1 MKKWMVSLVAAAA
14 AVAVAVG
21 LETSGLARFWEW
33 TLSDWRARVM
43 AKPSEATGQVKL
55 VLVDQAS
62 LDWASAEMGLSW
74 PWPREVYGVVVDYLA
89 RCGAKA
95 VALDILFT
103 EPSSYGP
110 GDDASLGDALA
121 RNGGAVA
128 AVFPGTQP
136 GRNDRWPDAAAQ
148 ANPMRLE
155 GSIAALNAPSAAFPV
170 EALASSAAW
179 LGSVRDRPDGDGVFR
194 RSAPMRTFDGRP
206 LPSLGLACALAGE
219 TNPPSASLAGLK
231 EKPWRN
237 SGGILSFGNGSA
249 PIPLDADG
257 CARLRFRGPSGVHAA
272 YSAAA
277 VIQSELCLR
286 EGLEPPIP
294 DGAAL
299 FGGKYVVVGFSAPG
313 LKDLRRT
320 PMGGDSP
327 GCELHATLIDDWLA
341 GDFLRDPPH
350 AAGWLWTVALAVLA
364 ALATAAARDG
374 IESTAVWI
382 VAALAPFAVGFAAWR
397 WAGLE
402 WPMAVP
408 MAASV
413 SALALGAMV
422 NYLFEGRQ
430 KRFLKGAFRHY
441 LSPAVVEQIL
451 RHPDRLRLGGERR
464 VLSIFF
470 SDLQGFSGF
479 SERLSPEDLTGLLN
493 DYLSD
498 MTDIILEEGGTLD
511 KYEGDAIIA
520 FWGAPLDQPDHA
532 ERAVRA
538 AVRCQRR
545 LAERRDEWAERYG
558 AVLRMRI
565 GINTGPVVVGN
576 MGSSQRFDYTMLGDA
591 ANLASRLEG
600 ANKALGTYL
609 MVSESAWE
617 ATGGVFPGRE
627 LGTLRVVGRKT
638 PVRVFEATGLPG
650 EEAREDARPYEAAL
664 ALMREG
670 RWAEAAKAF
679 AALGD
684 EPAAKTHAARCA
696 ELAASGAA
704 ADAWDGIWN
713 LDRK

>member
-1 MKKWMVSLVAAAA
+1 MKKWMGSLLAAVAALAVAAA
-14 AVAVAVG
+14 

-43 AKPSEATGQVKL
+43 AKPSAATDQVKL

-74 PWPREVYGVVVDYLA
+74 PWPREVYGVVVDYLT
-89 RCGAKA
+89 RCGAKGI
-95 VALDILFT
+95 ALDILFT

-110 GDDASLGDALA
+110 DDDDALA
-121 RNGGAVA
+121 GAFARNGHGVA
-128 AVFPGTQP
+128 AVFPGTQASQTSS
-136 GRNDRWPDAAAQ
+136 WPEAAEQ
-148 ANPMRLE
+148 ANPIKLDGMPPEVL
-155 GSIAALNAPSAAFPV
+155 SSHAAAFPV
-170 EALASSAAW
+170 DAVASAAAW
-179 LGSVRDRPDGDGVFR
+179 LGGVRERPDADGVFR
-194 RSAPMRTFDGRP
+194 RVAPLRMFDGRP
-206 LPSLGLACALAGE
+206 LLSLGMACALAGE
-219 TNPPSASLAGLK
+219 AAPVSVRYVPGALHAGDAV
-231 EKPWRN
+231 
-237 SGGILSFGNGSA
+237 A
-249 PIPLDADG
+249 PIPLDAEG
-257 CARLRFRGPSGVHAA
+257 RVRLRYRGPSGTHEA

-277 VIQSELCLR
+277 VVQSELCLQ
-286 EGLEPPIP
+286 EGREPPIA

-299 FGGKYVVVGFSAPG
+299 FGGKYVIVGFSAPG

-341 GDFLRDPPH
+341 SDFLRDPPR
-350 AAGWLWTVALAVLA
+350 AAGWLWTIALAVLA

-374 IESTAVWI
+374 IESTAVWV

-408 MAASV
+408 LAASV

-422 NYLFEGRQ
+422 NFLFEGRQ

-451 RHPDRLRLGGERR
+451 RHPERLRLGGERR

-479 SERLSPEDLTGLLN
+479 SERLSPEDLTSLLN

-520 FWGAPLDQPDHA
+520 FWGAPVDQPDHA
-532 ERAVRA
+532 VRAVRA

-558 AVLRMRI
+558 AVLKMRI

-609 MVSESAWE
+609 MVSADAWE

-627 LGTLRVVGRKT
+627 LGALRVVGRNT
-638 PVRVFEATGLPG
+638 PVRVYEATGLPG
-650 EEAREDARPYEAAL
+650 EPSPASAAPYEAAL
-664 ALMREG
+664 ALARAG
-670 RWAEAAKAF
+670 RWEEAAQAF
-679 AALGD
+679 SALGD
-684 EPAAKTHAARCA
+684 EPAAHHHADRCA
-696 ELAASGAA
+696 ALAADHAP
-704 ADAWDGIWN
+704 ADAWDAIWN
-713 LDRK
+713 LTQK

>member
-1 MKKWMVSLVAAAA
+1 MKKWMGSLLA
-14 AVAVAVG
+14 AVAALAVAAV

-43 AKPSEATGQVKL
+43 AKPSPATEQVKL

-89 RCGAKA
+89 RCGAEA

-110 GDDASLGDALA
+110 EDDASLGDALA
-121 RNGGAVA
+121 RNGRAVA
-128 AVFPGTQP
+128 AVFPGTQS

-155 GSIAALNAPSAAFPV
+155 GSIAALVSPSAVFPV
-170 EALASSAAW
+170 DALASSAAW

-219 TNPPSASLAGLK
+219 TNPPSASLAGLR
-231 EKPWRN
+231 EKPGRK
-237 SGGILSFGNGSA
+237 SSGILSFGNASA

-286 EGLEPPIP
+286 EGLEPPIA

-299 FGGKYVVVGFSAPG
+299 FGGKYVIVGFSAPG

-341 GDFLRDPPH
+341 DDFLRDPPA
-350 AAGWLWTVALAVLA
+350 AAGWLWTVLLAVLA
-364 ALATAAARDG
+364 ALATSAARDG
-374 IESTAVWI
+374 LESAAVWI
-382 VAALAPFAVGFAAWR
+382 VSALLPFAAGFALWR
-397 WAGLE
+397 FAALE

-408 MAASV
+408 LAAAV
-413 SALALGAMV
+413 SALGIGAML
-422 NYLFEGRQ
+422 NYIAEGRQ
-430 KRFLKGAFRHY
+430 KLFLKGAFRHY
-441 LSPAVVEQIL
+441 LSPAVIDQIL
-451 RHPDRLRLGGERR
+451 RHPERLRLGGERR

-520 FWGAPLDQPDHA
+520 FWGAPVDQPDHA
-532 ERAVRA
+532 VRAVRA

-545 LAERRDEWAERYG
+545 LAGRRSEWAERYG
-558 AVLRMRI
+558 AVLKMRI

-576 MGSSQRFDYTMLGDA
+576 MGSSQRFDYTIFGDA

-609 MVSESAWE
+609 MVSADAWE

-627 LGTLRVVGRKT
+627 LGSLRVVGRNT
-638 PVRVFEATGLPG
+638 PVRVYEATGLPG
-650 EEAREDARPYEAAL
+650 DPPPASAAPYEAAL
-664 ALMREG
+664 ALARAG
-670 RWAEAAKAF
+670 RWKKAAQAF
-679 AALGD
+679 SALGD
-684 EPAAKTHAARCA
+684 EPAARHHADRCA
-696 ELAASGAA
+696 ALAAEHAP
-704 ADAWDGIWN
+704 ADAWDAIWN
-713 LDRK
+713 LTQK

>member
-1 MKKWMVSLVAAAA
+1 MKKWMGSLLAVVA
-14 AVAVAVG
+14 AVAVAAA
-21 LETSGLARFWEW
+21 LEASGLAKYWEW
-33 TLSDWRARVM
+33 TLSDWRARTM
-43 AKPSEATGQVKL
+43 AKPSSATEQVKL
-55 VLVDQAS
+55 VLVDQSS
-62 LDWASAEMGLSW
+62 LDWASSEMGLSW

-89 RCGAKA
+89 RCGAEA

-110 GDDASLGDALA
+110 EDDASLGDALA
-121 RNGGAVA
+121 RNGRAVA
-128 AVFPGTQP
+128 AVFPGTQS

-155 GSIAALNAPSAAFPV
+155 GSIAALVSPSAVFPV
-170 EALASSAAW
+170 DALASSAAW

-219 TNPPSASLAGLK
+219 TNPPSASLAGLR
-231 EKPWRN
+231 EKPLRK

-286 EGLEPPIP
+286 EGLEPPIA

-299 FGGKYVVVGFSAPG
+299 FGGKYVIVGFSAPG

-341 GDFLRDPPH
+341 GDFLRDPPA
-350 AAGWLWTVALAVLA
+350 AAGWLWTVLLAVLA
-364 ALATAAARDG
+364 ALATSAARDG
-374 IESTAVWI
+374 LESAAVWI
-382 VAALAPFAVGFAAWR
+382 VSALLPFAAGFALWR
-397 WAGLE
+397 FAALE

-408 MAASV
+408 LAAAV
-413 SALALGAMV
+413 SALGIGAML
-422 NYLFEGRQ
+422 NYIAEGRQ
-430 KRFLKGAFRHY
+430 KLFLKGAFRHD
-441 LSPAVVEQIL
+441 LSPAVIDQIL
-451 RHPDRLRLGGERR
+451 RHPERLRLGGERR

-479 SERLSPEDLTGLLN
+479 SERLSPEDLTSLLN

-520 FWGAPLDQPDHA
+520 FWGAPVDQPDHA
-532 ERAVRA
+532 VRAVRA

-545 LAERRDEWAERYG
+545 LAGRRDEWAERYG
-558 AVLRMRI
+558 AVLKMRI

-576 MGSSQRFDYTMLGDA
+576 MGSSQRFDYTIFGDA

-609 MVSESAWE
+609 MVSADAWE

-627 LGTLRVVGRKT
+627 LGSLRVVGRNT
-638 PVRVFEATGLPG
+638 PVRVYEATGLPG
-650 EEAREDARPYEAAL
+650 EPPSASAAPYEAAL
-664 ALMREG
+664 ALARAG
-670 RWAEAAKAF
+670 RWKEAAQAF
-679 AALGD
+679 SALGD
-684 EPAAKTHAARCA
+684 EPAARHHADRCA
-696 ELAASGAA
+696 TLAAEHAP
-704 ADAWDGIWN
+704 ADVWDAIWN
-713 LDRK
+713 LTQK

>member
-1 MKKWMVSLVAAAA
+1 MKKCLSSLFA
-14 AVAVAVG
+14 AVAAIAVAAV
-21 LETSGLARFWEW
+21 LHTSGLARYWEW

-43 AKPSEATGQVKL
+43 ARPAPTTDLVKL

-62 LDWASAEMGLSW
+62 LDWASAEQGLPW
-74 PWPREVYGVVVDYLA
+74 PWPREMYAAIVDYLT
-89 RCGAKA
+89 RCGARA

-110 GDDASLGDALA
+110 EDDASLAHALA
-121 RNGGAVA
+121 RNGHAVV

-136 GRNDRWPDAAAQ
+136 GRNDRWPDAATQ
-148 ANPMRLE
+148 ANPMDLE
-155 GSIAALNAPSAAFPV
+155 GGFASLDSPSAVFPV
-170 EALASSAAW
+170 DALAASAAW
-179 LGSVRDRPDGDGVFR
+179 LASVRDRPDGDGVFR
-194 RSAPMRTFDGRP
+194 RSVPMRTFDGRP
-206 LPSLGLACALAGE
+206 LPSLGMACALAGE
-219 TNPPSASLAGLK
+219 TNPPAARLVGLR
-231 EKPWRN
+231 EKPWRK
-237 SGGILSFGNGSA
+237 SSAILSIGTASE

-286 EGLEPPIP
+286 EGLEPPIA

-327 GCELHATLIDDWLA
+327 GCELHATLVDNWLS
-341 GDFLRDPPH
+341 GDFLRNPPA
-350 AAGWLWTVALAVLA
+350 AAGWAWTVVLALLA
-364 ALATAAARDG
+364 ALATAAARNG
-374 IESTAVWI
+374 LESAAVWT
-382 VAALAPFAVGFAAWR
+382 VSALLPFAAGFALWR
-397 WAGLE
+397 FAGLE

-408 MAASV
+408 LAAAV
-413 SALALGAMV
+413 SALGIGAML
-422 NYLFEGRQ
+422 NYIAEGRQ
-430 KRFLKGAFRHY
+430 KLFLKGAFRHY
-441 LSPAVVEQIL
+441 LSPAVIDQIL

-479 SERLSPEDLTGLLN
+479 SERLSPEDLTSLLN

-498 MTDIILEEGGTLD
+498 MTDIILDEGGTLD

-520 FWGAPLDQPDHA
+520 FWGAPVEQPDHA
-532 ERAVRA
+532 VRAVRA

-545 LAERRDEWAERYG
+545 LAERRAEWAERYG
-558 AVLRMRI
+558 AVLKMRI

-576 MGSSQRFDYTMLGDA
+576 MGSSQRFDYTIFGDA

-609 MVSESAWE
+609 MVSESAWT
-617 ATGGVFPGRE
+617 ATAGAFPGRE
-627 LGTLRVVGRKT
+627 LGALRVVGRST
-638 PVRVFEATGLPG
+638 PVRVWEATGLPG
-650 EEAREDARPYEAAL
+650 EPPPADAALYEAAL
-664 ALMREG
+664 ALARAG
-670 RWAEAAKAF
+670 DWPAAASAF
-679 AALGD
+679 AALAP
-684 EPAAKTHAARCA
+684 EPAAQHHADRCA
-696 ELAASGAA
+696 ALAQSGAA
-704 ADAWDGIWN
+704 PDAWDGIWN